1 MIPARPPCSWAVQAH
16 KQAEA
21 TAVTGIEKRFAG
33 HGDNGSLIER
43 QLLRRTRV
51 KRESRTRLLENG
63 VPEKVTEM
71 FLLWVFTG

>member
-21 TAVTGIEKRFAG
+21 TAVTDIEKRFAG
-33 HGDNGSLIER
+33 HGDNGGLIER
-43 QLLRRTRV
+43 QLLSRARV
-51 KRESRTRLLENG
+51 ERESRTRLIENG

-71 FLLWVFTG
+71 FLLLVFTG